1 VPPIKGFT
9 LTGAS
14 DTDSAQI
21 VLNKPYAILL
31 FAEDFSTPVK
41 EWSNRF
47 SAIYKIAKQKNIPVY
62 MVTTKYSE
70 AVAALAATDFSQI
83 QIFKCDV
90 TNVRT
95 AARSNPCLFILQK
108 GTIEGKWSA
117 RQFGKAEVML
127 EKIPTQPIE
136 KIVEPGLEIT
146 PGVNNADT
154 INKN

>member
-1 VPPIKGFT
+1 
-9 LTGAS
+9 
-14 DTDSAQI
+14 
-21 VLNKPYAILL
+21 
-31 FAEDFSTPVK
+31 
-41 EWSNRF
+41 
-47 SAIYKIAKQKNIPVY
+47 VY

-70 AVAALAATDFSQI
+70 AVAALATTDFSQI

-108 GTIEGKWSA
+108 GTIEDKWSA
-117 RQFGKAEVML
+117 RQFGKAEAVL

-136 KIVEPGLEIT
+136 KIVEPELQIT
-146 PGVNNADT
+146 PGITNDIDSINNKADT